1 MTDILTA
8 WKLTVIT
15 IGRNLGKRLL
25 DRALLFPWK
34 HYYLVT
40 CTERQSDRQN
50 GGCVIVGNGKRRRE
64 GRTRNVEPIGIKREK
79 SWYIWVF
86 VRKMV
91 MWLFKIFEIQKGRTF
106 SFNDILRL
114 CTIVIIIAIRSRA

>member
-1 MTDILTA
+1 MAIRQSLAVSMET
-8 WKLTVIT
+8 
-15 IGRNLGKRLL
+15 LL
-25 DRALLFPWK
+25 SSHMYRKA
-34 HYYLVT
+34 
-40 CTERQSDRQN
+40 QSDRQN
-50 GGCVIVGNGKRRRE
+50 GGCVIVGNGKMRRE
-64 GRTRNVEPIGIKREK
+64 GGTRNVEPIGITREK

-114 CTIVIIIAIRSRA
+114 CTIVIIIATRSRA